1 MEPPLPPARTT
12 NHHQR
17 QVLALAGNAPLS
29 DATGVY
35 YDTQTEPIRQ
45 ETNDQ
50 ESPVI
55 LNTRKVLPDVVDPL
69 ANTTPN
75 LAHDLSMLQTSH
87 LQNSTNN
94 AYLDPFKYF
103 CKCPSDPEA
112 IQGLLVVSQTT
123 PRVERSR
130 RQV

>member
-17 QVLALAGNAPLS
+17 QVLALTGNAPLS

-50 ESPVI
+50 ESLVI
-55 LNTRKVLPDVVDPL
+55 PNTRRVLPDVVDPL

-75 LAHDLSMLQTSH
+75 LAHDLSTISVNVQVT
-87 LQNSTNN
+87 
-94 AYLDPFKYF
+94 
-103 CKCPSDPEA
+103 EA

-130 RQV
+130 RQVRENPYKLFRRFSHA